1 MGRFGIDAYKFSY
14 LRLSYLDTQKMFKLN
29 LKIALRNL
37 WKNKGFSLINIGG
50 LAIGLASCMVL
61 LIYVAYEWSYDKQF
75 TNSDKTYVV
84 YQNAEANGKIFSWAW
99 TPNVMAQEAQEKIT
113 GVKYASHSTYPSSKL
128 ISSGDKKIT
137 SRVNFVDPS
146 FVKILDYKFIKGN
159 PNEVLKDVNTI
170 ILTESFAK
178 KLFGD
183 EDPINKTVKLE
194 NQDVLKVEA
203 VIEDVPANSSIVFE
217 CLMPWALFE
226 KREEWARE
234 PEWGNNMCLTIVQ
247 LKDNKYFEQANAEM
261 KGIYNRNQKDNES
274 EALLHPI
281 TKWHL
286 YDNFE
291 NGKSVGGKID
301 QLKIFLMLA
310 FCILLIACVN
320 FMNLSTARSEGRA
333 KEVGVRKAIG
343 SSRKSLINQFFLESM
358 LITFIATV
366 LAFILVEVSLPYFNN
381 LLNIE
386 LKIDYKNSTFW
397 LVLFSLMIFTGL
409 IAGSYPALYLSSFEP
424 IKVLKGLKIKSD
436 SSVSVRKILVV
447 GQFVFAACLIVCTAV
462 IYQQL
467 NYVKNKPIGYNKEN
481 LIQIA
486 IEGKMQEKGKLELL
500 RTQLLASGAATNVTF
515 FGKDITEDGNNT
527 TNISWQGKSPK
538 QSILF
543 NQRPIGDDFIKT
555 IGTELVS
562 GREISSKIL
571 SDSNNVMLNEA
582 AVKMMG
588 LKNPIGAEIYWGDV
602 KITNVG
608 VVKDFVVESAYQKVA
623 PMFFYLNNENVGV
636 IIARLNPDQN
646 MSSSLAKI
654 DALVKEIEPNYP
666 VNRKFVNESFEVKFQ
681 DEKLLGTLSNW
692 FGGFAIF
699 ISCLGL
705 LGLALF
711 MAEQRKKE
719 ISIRKVLG
727 ASTGN
732 ILTLLNKDFIKLVA
746 IANVIAFPLAY
757 VIINQWLSA
766 FEYRVAISFLPFVLA
781 IVISVLIAI
790 LTVSIQSIKVAKANP
805 VDALKYE

>member
-1 MGRFGIDAYKFSY
+1 
-14 LRLSYLDTQKMFKLN
+14 MFKLN
-29 LKIALRNL
+29 FKIALRNL

-50 LAIGLASCMVL
+50 LAIGLASCMIL

-75 TNSDKTYVV
+75 SNHDKTYVV
-84 YQNAEANGKIFSWAW
+84 YQNAVANGKTFSWAW
-99 TPNVMAQEAQEKIT
+99 TPNVMASEVQEKIP
-113 GVKYASHSTYPSSKL
+113 GVKYASHSTYPRPNLITVGDTKL
-128 ISSGDKKIT
+128 SAKA
-137 SRVNFVDPS
+137 VFADPS
-146 FVKILDYKFIKGN
+146 FTKILDYKFIKGN
-159 PNEVLKDVNTI
+159 PKQVLKDVNTI
-170 ILTESFAK
+170 ILTKSFAK

-203 VIEDVPANSSIVFE
+203 VIEDVPANNSINFE
-217 CLMPWALFE
+217 CLMPWELFV
-226 KREEWARE
+226 KRETWAKDNN
-234 PEWGNNMCLTIVQ
+234 WGNNMCLTMVQ
-247 LKDNKYFEQANAEM
+247 LKDNKFFGQANAAM
-261 KGIYNRNQKDNES
+261 QGIYKRNQNGNKA

-286 YDNFE
+286 YADFE

-301 QLKIFLMLA
+301 QLKIFLLLA
-310 FCILLIACVN
+310 VCILLIACVN

-343 SSRKSLINQFFLESM
+343 STRKSLINQFLLESV
-358 LITFIATV
+358 LITFISTV
-366 LAFILVEVSLPYFNN
+366 LAFILVEISLPYFNN

-386 LKIDYKNSTFW
+386 LTIDYTNGGFW
-397 LVLFSLMIFTGL
+397 ITLLVLMIFTGF

-424 IKVLKGLKIKSD
+424 IKVLKGFKIKTD
-436 SSVSVRKILVV
+436 SSVSVRKVLVV

-467 NYVKNKPIGYNKEN
+467 NYVKNKPIGYDQSN

-486 IEGKMQEKGKLELL
+486 VEGKMAEANKLELL
-500 RTQLLASGAATNVTF
+500 KTQLLKSGAASHVTF
-515 FGKDITEDGNNT
+515 FSKDITENGNNT
-527 TNISWQGKSPK
+527 TNISWPGKNPNE
-538 QSILF
+538 SILF
-543 NQRPIGDDFIKT
+543 NHRAIGYDFTET
-555 IGTELVS
+555 IGTEIIS
-562 GREISSKIL
+562 GREFSSKFPNDTSSVL
-571 SDSNNVMLNEA
+571 LNEA
-582 AVKMMG
+582 AVKMMR
-588 LKNPIGAEIYWGDV
+588 LKNPVGAVISWGDTKV
-602 KITNVG
+602 TNVG

-623 PMFFYLNNENVGV
+623 PMIFYQSNSDVKV
-636 IIARLNPDQN
+636 IIARLNPNQN
-646 MSSSLAKI
+646 ISSSLEKI
-654 DALVKEIEPNYP
+654 DELVKRIEPNYP
-666 VNRKFVNESFEVKFQ
+666 VNRKFVNASFAIKFQ

-757 VIINQWLSA
+757 IIINRWLSA
-766 FEYRVAISFLPFVLA
+766 FEYRVPISFLPFALA
-781 IVISVLIAI
+781 IVISILIAV
-790 LTVSIQSIKVAKANP
+790 LTVSIQSIKVARANP
-805 VDALKYE
+805 IDALKYE